1 MAVLVSAGWPDTC
14 GPVGYPVFLLRGKL
28 FLMMLA
34 YISLSLQSK
43 LEDIRLDQEKEA
55 EKMIRLHFQ
64 MEQIIYCQDQVY
76 RGALQKV
83 REKEAEEEKNKT
95 KSSSSFS
102 SQALQNSSMAEIF
115 QHLNAYRQVSVWTP

>member
-1 MAVLVSAGWPDTC
+1 
-14 GPVGYPVFLLRGKL
+14 
-28 FLMMLA
+28 MMLA

-43 LEDIRLDQEKEA
+43 LEDIRLEQEKEA

-83 REKEAEEEKNKT
+83 REKEAEEEKKNTT
-95 KSSSSFS
+95 KSSVFAS
-102 SQALQNSSMAEIF
+102 SQALQNSSIAEIF
-115 QHLNAYRQVSVWTP
+115 QHLNAYRQVNV